1 MTNKLSLQEKKPM
14 IASDTSPSLLGF
26 SETYEN
32 IDPGPILAPVLAPS
46 NAATPVPPLS
56 TFKLF

>member
-1 MTNKLSLQEKKPM
+1 M